1 MISMQK
7 AATRGMAILAVA
19 ATGACSSAGG
29 LGNILGSVLGQGQQ
43 GQGQVS
49 GTIQSINTRNQQV
62 QLQQSNGQNLTLG
75 YDNQTQV
82 VYQNQNYSVNS
93 LEYGDRVTARITNAS
108 SNNNNQYYTDLIQV
122 DQSVSSNP
130 GGTGTNTNVQQF
142 EGTARNIDR
151 TNGTFQLTGSNF
163 GTVVVSLPYNPRQT
177 DVNRFQSL
185 RSGDYVR
192 MYGIVLNNNRVE
204 LRQFN

>member
-1 MISMQK
+1 MISMHR
-7 AATRGMAILAVA
+7 AATRGMAVLAVA
-19 ATGACSSAGG
+19 AVSACSSTGG
-29 LGNILGSVLGQGQQ
+29 LGNILGGVLGQQ

-49 GTIQSINTRNQQV
+49 GTIRSVDTRYQQV
-62 QLQQSNGQNLTLG
+62 QLQQSNGQNVTLG

-82 VYQNQNYSVNS
+82 VYQNQNYSVNN
-93 LEYGDRVTARITNAS
+93 LEYGDQVTARVSTT
-108 SNNNNQYYTDLIQV
+108 NNNQYYTDLIQV
-122 DQSVSSNP
+122 DRSVSSNT
-130 GGTGTNTNVQQF
+130 GTGTGANVQAF

-151 TNGTFQLTGSNF
+151 TNGTFQITGSNY
-163 GTVVVSLPYNPRQT
+163 GTFVVSLPYNPRQT

-192 MYGIVLNNNRVE
+192 LYGVLLNNNRVE